1 MEERKPR
8 GFTSR
13 MTTLE
18 RAAALGYIP
27 VHVYLL
33 PKALGA
39 LPFLRA
45 LDTVTINVIY
55 YAIGTAFM
63 LCFLWRFLRREFD
76 ALCDYGPGV
85 LLEIAK
91 AYGTLLLCNLVINLA
106 LLAIERTDN
115 PNNAAIFS
123 MAGENLNRTAAIAVF
138 LAPLVEEPMFRGG
151 VFGLVRKY
159 SRIAA
164 YGASMLLFAVYH
176 VWSFAAKDP
185 TAWLYVLQYLPAGFL
200 LARVYEKTDS
210 IWTGIFLHMT
220 VNGVS
225 MLIVSTLGAYL

>member
-33 PKALGA
+33 PKLLGA
-39 LPFLRA
+39 LPFLRT
-45 LDTVTINVIY
+45 LDSATIHVIY
-55 YAIGTAFM
+55 YVVGAAYM
-63 LCFLWRFLRREFD
+63 LAFLWRFWRREFD

-85 LLEIAK
+85 LLEVLK
-91 AYGTLLLCNLVINLA
+91 AYGTLLLCNMAVNLA
-106 LLAIERTDN
+106 LLAVRYTDN

-123 MAGENLNRTAAIAVF
+123 MAGENLGKTAAVAVF

-151 VFGLVRKY
+151 VFGLLRRY
-159 SRIAA
+159 SRAAA

-176 VWSFAAKDP
+176 IWAFAAGDAA
-185 TAWLYVLQYLPAGFL
+185 AWLYVLQYLPAGFL

-210 IWTGIFLHMT
+210 IWTGVFLHMT

-225 MLIVSTLGAYL
+225 MLAVSALRAYL

>member
-1 MEERKPR
+1 MPEKQSRFSSTMTARERI
-8 GFTSR
+8 
-13 MTTLE
+13 
-18 RAAALGYIP
+18 AALAYIP

-33 PKALGA
+33 PRLLGA
-39 LPFLRA
+39 LPFLRT
-45 LDTVTINVIY
+45 LDSATIHVIY
-55 YAIGTAFM
+55 YVVGAAYM
-63 LCFLWRFLRREFD
+63 LALLWRFWRREFD

>member
-1 MEERKPR
+1 MEKRKTAA
-8 GFTSR
+8 FTGR
-13 MTTLE
+13 MTAAE
-18 RAAALGYIP
+18 RAAALGYLP

-39 LPFLRA
+39 LPFVRA
-45 LDTVTINVIY
+45 LDSTEINLIY
-55 YAIGTAFM
+55 YALGAAYM
-63 LCFLWRFLRREFD
+63 LVLLWRFWRREFD
-76 ALCDYGPGV
+76 ALCDYGPSV
-85 LLEIAK
+85 LLEVLK
-91 AYGTLLLCNLVINLA
+91 AYGTLLLCNMAVNLA
-106 LLAIERTDN
+106 LLALSLTDN
-115 PNNAAIFS
+115 PNNAAVFA
-123 MAGENLNRTAAIAVF
+123 MAGEDMGKTAAVAVF

-159 SRIAA
+159 SRPAA

-176 VWSFAAKDP
+176 VWAFAAGDP
-185 TAWLYVLQYLPAGFL
+185 SAWVYVLQYLPAGFL

-225 MLIVSTLGAYL
+225 MLIVSALGAYL

>member
-1 MEERKPR
+1 MPEKQNRFSSAMIARERI
-8 GFTSR
+8 
-13 MTTLE
+13 
-18 RAAALGYIP
+18 AALAYIP

-33 PKALGA
+33 PRLLGA
-39 LPFLRA
+39 LPFLRTQDSA
-45 LDTVTINVIY
+45 TINVIY
-55 YAIGTAFM
+55 YAVGAAYM
-63 LCFLWRFLRREFD
+63 LVLLWRFWRREFD
-76 ALCDYGPGV
+76 ALCDYGPAV
-85 LLEIAK
+85 LLEVLK
-91 AYGTLLLCNLVINLA
+91 AYGTLLLCNMAVNLA
-106 LLAIERTDN
+106 LRAVRYTDN

-123 MAGENLNRTAAIAVF
+123 MAGENLGKTAAVAVF

-151 VFGLVRKY
+151 VFGLLRRY
-159 SRIAA
+159 SRAAA

-176 VWSFAAKDP
+176 IWAFAAGDA

-225 MLIVSTLGAYL
+225 MLAVSALRAYL

>member
-1 MEERKPR
+1 MPEKERR
-8 GFTSR
+8 FSSA
-13 MTTLE
+13 MTARE
-18 RAAALGYIP
+18 RIAALAYIP

-33 PKALGA
+33 PRLLGA

-45 LDTVTINVIY
+45 LDSATINVIY
-55 YAIGTAFM
+55 YAVGAAYM
-63 LCFLWRFLRREFD
+63 LVLLWRFWRREFD
-76 ALCDYGPGV
+76 ALCDHGPAV
-85 LLEIAK
+85 LLEVLK
-91 AYGTLLLCNLVINLA
+91 AYGTLLLCNMAVNLA
-106 LLAIERTDN
+106 LLAFGKNSN

-123 MAGENLNRTAAIAVF
+123 MAGDNLGKTAAVAVF

-151 VFGLVRKY
+151 IFGLLRRY
-159 SRIAA
+159 SRAAA
-164 YGASMLLFAVYH
+164 YGVSMLLFAVYH
-176 VWSFAAKDP
+176 IWAFAAGDA

-225 MLIVSTLGAYL
+225 MLLVSALGAYL